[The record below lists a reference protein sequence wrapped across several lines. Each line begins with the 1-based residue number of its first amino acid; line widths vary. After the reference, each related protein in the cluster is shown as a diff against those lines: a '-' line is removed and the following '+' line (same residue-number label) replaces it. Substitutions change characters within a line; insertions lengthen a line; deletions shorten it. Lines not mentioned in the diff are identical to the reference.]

1 MSHATSI
8 SNTDNWNGG
17 ALPFRVNYGKL
28 MMWFF
33 LVSDALTFTAF
44 LVAYGFQRYYHAG
57 VWPKAEHVFTHFPFL
72 EGHHPLLYVALMTL
86 ILILSSVTMVLAV
99 EAGQRKVRKSVQKW
113 LLLTIVGGI
122 IFLGSQA
129 WEWYHFIHG
138 THEGALQLG
147 KGTFT
152 LPNGNVVETQ
162 GNIAQWANESKT
174 ALLMP
179 FKNESGHAIEITGEQ
194 AKSYIANGQPIFGA
208 NLKANEYGTT
218 LFANFFFFIT
228 GFHGT
233 HVLSGVILNLIVFL
247 MVARGKYERTGN
259 YEMVEK
265 VGLYWHFVDLVWV
278 FVFTFF
284 YLI

>member
-1 MSHATSI
+1 MSHTTQLSG
-8 SNTDNWNGG
+8 SEKWKGG
-17 ALPFRVNYGKL
+17 VLPFQVNYGKL

-44 LVAYGFQRYYHAG
+44 LVSYGFHRYYHEG
-57 VWPKAEHVFTHFPFL
+57 VWPKAEYVFTHFPFL
-72 EGHHPLLYVALMTL
+72 SGEHPLLYVALMTL

-99 EAGQRKVRKSVQKW
+99 ESGQRNYKKGVTKW
-113 LLLTIVGGI
+113 LFLTIIGGV

-129 WEWYHFIHG
+129 WEWSHFIHG
-138 THEGALQLG
+138 THEGALKMG
-147 KGTFT
+147 KGTFV
-152 LPNGNVVETQ
+152 LPNGTVENTQ
-162 GNIAQWANESKT
+162 GNVAQWANEAKT
-174 ALLMP
+174 ELVMP
-179 FKNESGHAIEITGEQ
+179 FKTAGNPIVVKGAEAQKI
-194 AKSYIANGQPIFGA
+194 IANGTEIHGA
-208 NLKANEYGTT
+208 NLKENEYGPT
-218 LFANFFFFIT
+218 LFGNFFFFIT

-233 HVLSGVILNLIVFL
+233 HVLSGVILNLIVL
-247 MVARGKYERTGN
+247 IMVSRGVFDRKGN